1 MSRVGRTQT
10 LVQLSDEL
18 LATLD
23 QHAAASGRSRS
34 ELIRE
39 AIERFIAEELEQD
52 IDRSIVEG
60 YRRLPQQPD
69 TWAESSARESIAEE
83 PW

>member
-1 MSRVGRTQT
+1 M
-10 LVQLSDEL
+10 QLSDEL
-18 LATLD
+18 LAALD

-39 AIERFIAEELEQD
+39 AIERFIAEELERD
-52 IDRSIVEG
+52 IDHTIVEA
-60 YRRLPQQPD
+60 YRRVPQHPD
-69 TWAESSARESIAEE
+69 KWAEMSARESIAEE